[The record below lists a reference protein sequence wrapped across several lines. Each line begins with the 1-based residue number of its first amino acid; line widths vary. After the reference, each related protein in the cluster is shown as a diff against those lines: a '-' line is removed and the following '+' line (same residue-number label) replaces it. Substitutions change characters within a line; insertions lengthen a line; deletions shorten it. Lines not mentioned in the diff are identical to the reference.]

1 MRKHRCKK
9 VRLDGKPWDNVQDA
23 EQNDLRRKHFDLGL
37 SDSMKYIGWLF
48 SKSCISWYACCIVLI
63 SLFGCEWS
71 NLLECQFCF
80 LVHLLLSSIPQRTS
94 GCLCWTRINKFK
106 GRPQN
111 SVRLVYHPV
120 YCLENFAKLHFFCCT
135 CFHFL
140 KNMTFGVK
148 TTLILVHLQ
157 SFFPFWKKNMLILY
171 GN

>member
-1 MRKHRCKK
+1 
-9 VRLDGKPWDNVQDA
+9 
-23 EQNDLRRKHFDLGL
+23 
-37 SDSMKYIGWLF
+37 MKYIGRGI
-48 SKSCISWYACCIVLI
+48 SKSCMSWYACCIVLI
-63 SLFGCEWS
+63 SLFGCEYS

-140 KNMTFGVK
+140 KKHDFWGQNYTYFGTFAKLLSILKKKHAYFVWELDFFWHIITK
-148 TTLILVHLQ
+148 LLTL
-157 SFFPFWKKNMLILY
+157 PFRKAYFLWVYIP
-171 GN
+171 